1 MWRLSCAEARPG
13 FGSSLPHPAVLNC
26 KLATC
31 KRATCH
37 DLGRG
42 APHFHSASAL
52 TLLTLETRWN
62 SPVPVPAG
70 TGCVW
75 CSWKHQDP
83 AWRAKGKQNQ
93 GCGQTEE
100 RGIMSSSILR
110 AGREEETTPRCK
122 RTGSRKLA
130 FGRKGGTDL
139 LVQVGGREPIN
150 PSRQNLRTK
159 PRKPGQGGRSMRGQV
174 AGGRGSSKQALATIF
189 SFTWNGSTLSPA
201 SSCLSG
207 LSVVR
212 ALPRG
217 SSRL

>member
-1 MWRLSCAEARPG
+1 MAAANVATSAPTTAQGPPSSRACCRFLSQSGGYLVLKCGLVSGPHCLT
-13 FGSSLPHPAVLNC
+13 LPCLTANLQAC
-26 KLATC
+26 Y
-31 KRATCH
+31 

-93 GCGQTEE
+93 GRGQTEE
-100 RGIMSSSILR
+100 RGIMTSSILR

-122 RTGSRKLA
+122 RIGSRKLA
-130 FGRKGGTDL
+130 FGRKGGMDL

-159 PRKPGQGGRSMRGQV
+159 PRKPGLGGRSKMG
-174 AGGRGSSKQALATIF
+174 ADAGSGGRWPCKGMQA
-189 SFTWNGSTLSPA
+189 
-201 SSCLSG
+201 
-207 LSVVR
+207 
-212 ALPRG
+212 
-217 SSRL
+217 